1 MVWDEIKMQREETIE
16 SFVSDYN
23 GEIME
28 LADGVSEIKD
38 NLIKTVQ
45 IETPAQS
52 APIVC
57 VMDSGIQ
64 EEHKYLAPAISSD
77 ESISLLPNNKG
88 LVSKRNPIN

>member
-16 SFVSDYN
+16 SFLSDYN

-28 LADGVSEIKD
+28 LSDGVSEIKD

-52 APIVC
+52 AP
-57 VMDSGIQ
+57 Q
-64 EEHKYLAPAISSD
+64 
-77 ESISLLPNNKG
+77 
-88 LVSKRNPIN
+88 